1 MIMYDTPSYERYKR
15 QLLLKGFGETGQE
28 KLSQAKVLVIGAGGL
43 GCPVM
48 LYLAAAGVGTIA
60 VMDDDT
66 VELNNLHR
74 QPIYNMDDIGKLK
87 AERAVTFLKKLNP
100 DILVHPFTQRLT
112 PVIALDILSPFDI
125 IIDCTDNF
133 SSRYLINDACV
144 ILNKPLVYGA
154 VSQYEG
160 QVSVFN
166 VQREDNESVNYRDLF
181 PEPPLDGEVLSC
193 AEAGVLGVVP
203 GIIGSMQASE
213 TIKLI
218 TGIGQPL
225 VNRLFVYNALN
236 NQGYEFIIQKR
247 TGSSSSIPE
256 NHEAFRQT
264 DYDTL
269 CEKANQQFEISAE
282 EFGTWIKSGGAR
294 VIDVREY
301 GEEPAVPEFIHERIP
316 LSQLSDKIKII
327 GEEPILFFCQ
337 SGIRST
343 QAVQW
348 MINKYGKGKKVYSL
362 KGGIISFKNHLV

>member
-1 MIMYDTPSYERYKR
+1 MYDTPSYERYSR
-15 QLLLKGFGETGQE
+15 QLILKGFGEAGQE
-28 KLSQAKVLVIGAGGL
+28 KLSRAKVLVIGAGGL

-87 AERAVTFLKKLNP
+87 TERAVTFLNKLNP
-100 DILVHPFTQRLT
+100 DIHVHPFSQRLT
-112 PVIALDILSPFDI
+112 PLIALEILNEFDI

-133 SSRYLINDACV
+133 SSRYLINDASV

-160 QVSVFN
+160 QLSVFN
-166 VQREDNESVNYRDLF
+166 VQQKDIESVNYRDLF
-181 PEPPLDGEVLSC
+181 PEPPFDREVLSC

-218 TGIGQPL
+218 TGIGRPL
-225 VNRLFVYNALN
+225 INRLYVYNALN

-247 TGSSSSIPE
+247 KGSRSFIPE
-256 NHEAFRQT
+256 NQEAFRRT
-264 DYDTL
+264 DYDGL
-269 CEKANQQFEISAE
+269 CEKTDQRIEISAE
-282 EFGTWIKSGGAR
+282 EFETWIKSGSAR

-301 GEEPAVPEFIHERIP
+301 GEEPAVSEFIHERIP
-316 LSQLSDKIKII
+316 LSQLSDKIII
-327 GEEPILFFCQ
+327 TGEEPILFFCQ

-348 MINKYGKGKKVYSL
+348 MINKYGKAKKVYCL
-362 KGGIISFKNHLV
+362 KGGILNYKNHLV